1 MATKILIPR
10 LSVNDDTVAIGEWL
24 VKNGDHV
31 EKGQDIVVFETTK
44 ETVEGQ
50 AEADGIIH
58 IIVEQGEEKEVGF
71 CIGMITSDD
80 EMNVVSEEY
89 IQETDTRKY
98 TAKAKK
104 LIEKYEIDVSILP
117 TDRIIREKDVE
128 SLVKKPLMIRQY
140 HTNDVFIYG
149 GGGLAKVIID
159 ILKQTCA
166 YNLTGIVDTRYPK
179 LGKIGTTNVLGNDE
193 YLDELISNG
202 ITKAIN
208 AVNTTNATGTGKG
221 RAYAYDKLKAKGFE
235 LPNLIHKTAFIEPTV
250 TMGEGNLIMSGAM
263 LGSDV
268 VIGNDC
274 VINVNAVVNHDCVIS
289 DTCHI
294 ASGAILA
301 GGVTVGE
308 NTLIGQGCTIFQRVK
323 IGNNVV
329 IQNGCHVFK
338 DVPDGT
344 VVK

>member
-1 MATKILIPR
+1 MATEILIPR
-10 LSVNDDTVAIGEWL
+10 LSVNDDTVTIGEWL
-24 VKNGDHV
+24 VKNGEWV
-31 EKGQDIVVFETTK
+31 KKGQDIVVFETTK

-58 IIVEQGEEKEVGF
+58 IIVGQGEEKEVGF
-71 CIGMITSDD
+71 CIGMITSNG
-80 EMNVVSEEY
+80 EMNVVSDQHIRE
-89 IQETDTRKY
+89 IDTRKY
-98 TAKAKK
+98 TAKEKT
-104 LIEKYEIDVSILP
+104 LIEKYGIDVSLLP
-117 TDRIIREKDVE
+117 MGRIIKEKDVE
-128 SLVKKPLMIRQY
+128 SLIKKPFTIRQY

-149 GGGLAKVIID
+149 GGCLAKVIID

-166 YNLTGIVDTRYPK
+166 YNLTGIVDTTYPK
-179 LGKIGTTNVLGNDE
+179 LKKIGTTDVLGNDE
-193 YLDELISNG
+193 YFDQLIANG

-208 AVNTTNATGTGKG
+208 AVNTTNATGMGKG
-221 RAYAYDKLKAKGFE
+221 RSYAYDKLKAKGFE
-235 LPNLIHKTAFIEPTV
+235 LPNLIHKTASIEPTV
-250 TMGEGNLIMSGAM
+250 TMGEGNLILAGAI

-274 VINVNAVVNHDCVIS
+274 VINASAVVNHDCIIS

-301 GGVTVGE
+301 GGVTVGA
-308 NTLIGQGCTIFQRVK
+308 NTLIGQGCTVFQRVK

-329 IQNGCHVFK
+329 IQNGCNVFK

>member
-1 MATKILIPR
+1 MATEILIPR
-10 LSVNDDTVAIGEWL
+10 LSVNDDMVTIGEWL
-24 VKNGDHV
+24 VKNGERV
-31 EKGQDIVVFETTK
+31 KKGQDIVVFETTK

-50 AEADGIIH
+50 AEADGIIQ
-58 IIVEQGEEKEVGF
+58 IIVGQGEEKEVGF
-71 CIGMITSDD
+71 CIGMITSDG
-80 EMNVVSEEY
+80 ETNVVSEQH

-98 TAKAKK
+98 TEKAKA
-104 LIEKYEIDVSILP
+104 LIEKYKIDVSTLP
-117 TDRIIREKDVE
+117 TNRIIKEKDVE
-128 SLVKKPLMIRQY
+128 GLIKKPFTIRQY

-166 YNLTGIVDTRYPK
+166 YNLTGIVDTTYPK
-179 LGKIGTTNVLGNDE
+179 LEKIGTTAVLGNDE
-193 YLDELISNG
+193 YLDELIANG

-208 AVNTTNATGTGKG
+208 AVNPTNAIGSGKG
-221 RAYAYDKLKAKGFE
+221 RAYVYDKLKAKGFE

-250 TMGEGNLIMSGAM
+250 TMGEGNLIFAGAM

-274 VINVNAVVNHDCVIS
+274 VINASAVVNHDCIIS
-289 DTCHI
+289 DNCHI

-301 GGVTVGE
+301 GCVTVGE

-323 IGNNVV
+323 IGNNVI
-329 IQNGCHVFK
+329 IQNGCNVFK

-344 VVK
+344 IVK